1 MEFLT
6 HPALWPQQIIN
17 GVLIGGIYVLVA
29 LGFSIVWGIMNI
41 VNLAHGVFIMLG
53 AFATYFIWQATGLD
67 PFLVLPLAAAI
78 LFVIGYATQSAVI
91 NFVVRAPQLVTL
103 LLTFGIEIFV
113 TNLALY
119 KWKADVR
126 SVSPA
131 YAGKSIEI
139 GDAIIPI
146 TKLGALGLAFV
157 ITALLALFMNR
168 TKLGASIR
176 ATGMDLTA
184 ARLMGVNI
192 PRTYALTFA
201 LGAALAAAA
210 GTLIS
215 ATQPFDPNIGS
226 SYTIRAFTICVLGGL
241 GSIPAVLVGGLLF
254 GLVETIGS
262 VVLGAGWKEAITFV
276 VLVVLLVFR
285 PNGLMG
291 KEYYK

>member
-1 MEFLT
+1 MEFLLN
-6 HPALWPQQIIN
+6 PAYWPQQIVN
-17 GVLIGGIYVLVA
+17 GLLIGGVYVLVA
-29 LGFSIVWGIMNI
+29 LGFSIVWGILNI
-41 VNLAHGVFIMLG
+41 VNLAHGVWIMLG
-53 AFATYFIWQATGLD
+53 AFVTYFAWERTGID
-67 PFLVLPLAAAI
+67 PFLLLPLAAAA
-78 LFVIGYATQSAVI
+78 LFAIGYATQARII
-91 NFVVRAPQLVTL
+91 NFVVRAPMLVTL

-119 KWKADVR
+119 FWSADIR

-131 YAGKSIEI
+131 YAGQSIEI
-139 GDAIIPI
+139 GAVIIPI

-157 ITALLALFMNR
+157 ITGLLALFMTR
-168 TKLGASIR
+168 TRIGAAIR

-192 PRTYALTFA
+192 ARTYALTFA

-215 ATQPFDPNIGS
+215 ATQPFEPGIGAS
-226 SYTIRAFTICVLGGL
+226 FTLRAFVICVLGGL

-254 GLVETIGS
+254 GLIETIGS
-262 VVLGAGWKEAITFV
+262 VVFGAGYKDAIAFV
-276 VLVVLLVFR
+276 VLIVLLLFR

-291 KEYYK
+291 KEYYR

>member
-1 MEFLT
+1 MDFLLNPT
-6 HPALWPQQIIN
+6 YWPQQIVN
-17 GVLIGGIYVLVA
+17 GLLIGGVYVLVA
-29 LGFSIVWGIMNI
+29 LGFSIVWGILNI
-41 VNLAHGVFIMLG
+41 VNLAHGVWIMLG
-53 AFATYFIWQATGLD
+53 AFVTYFAWERTGID
-67 PFLVLPLAAAI
+67 PFLLLPLAAAV
-78 LFVIGYATQSAVI
+78 LFAIGYATQARVI
-91 NFVVRAPQLVTL
+91 NFVVRAPMLVTL

-119 KWKADVR
+119 FWSADIR

-131 YAGKSIEI
+131 YAGQSIEI
-139 GDAIIPI
+139 GDVIVPI

-157 ITALLALFMNR
+157 ITGLLALFMTR
-168 TKLGASIR
+168 TKIGASIR

-192 PRTYALTFA
+192 ARTYALTFG

-215 ATQPFDPNIGS
+215 ATQPFEPGIGAS
-226 SYTIRAFTICVLGGL
+226 FTLRAFVICVLGGL

-254 GLVETIGS
+254 GLIETIGS
-262 VVLGAGWKEAITFV
+262 VVFGAGYKDAIAFV
-276 VLVVLLVFR
+276 VLIVLLLFR

-291 KEYYK
+291 KEYYR

>member
-1 MEFLT
+1 MDFLL
-6 HPALWPQQIIN
+6 HPSFWPQQIIN
-17 GVLIGGIYVLVA
+17 GVLIGGVYVLVA
-29 LGFSIVWGIMNI
+29 LGFSIVWGILNI

-53 AFATYFIWQATGLD
+53 AFVTFFIWEATDLD
-67 PFLVLPLAAAI
+67 PFLVLPIAAAI
-78 LFVIGYATQSAVI
+78 LFVVGYATQSGII
-91 NFVVRAPQLVTL
+91 NFVMRAPLLVTL

-119 KWKADVR
+119 KWKADIR
-126 SVSPA
+126 SVSPS

-139 GDAIIPI
+139 GNAIIPI
-146 TKLGALGLAFV
+146 TKLGALGLAFI
-157 ITALLALFMNR
+157 ITGLLALFMNR
-168 TKLGASIR
+168 TKIGASIR

-184 ARLMGVNI
+184 AKLMGVNI

-215 ATQPFDPNIGS
+215 ATQPFDPTIGS
-226 SYTIRAFTICVLGGL
+226 SYTIRAFVICVLGGL

-254 GLVETIGS
+254 GLIETIGS
-262 VVLGAGWKEAITFV
+262 VVLGAGYKDAITFI

-291 KEYYK
+291 KEYYR